1 MGNNPDQHKK
11 PPDRIAIKVFF
22 KKLVERTNLNVLAAD
37 AGIAASE
44 YVRLLI
50 QLAVKHFYLTGRHII
65 FPNALSP
72 STILSDDRPTLA
84 QLLKSCDLEE
94 MAADIPYPIERLE
107 ELKAGD
113 RPTDKDLTVLSVSS
127 LGLTIEELEL
137 LRHIHFDTNQEAPC
151 KN

>member
-50 QLAVKHFYLTGRHII
+50 QLAVRHFYLTGRHII
-65 FPNALSP
+65 FPNALST
-72 STILSDDRPTLA
+72 STTISSDDRPTLA
-84 QLLKSCDLEE
+84 QLLESCDLRE

-113 RPTDKDLTVLSVSS
+113 RPSDKDLTVLAVSS
-127 LGLTIEELEL
+127 LGLAIEELEL
-137 LRHIHFDTNQEAPC
+137 LRHIHFDSKEAEC